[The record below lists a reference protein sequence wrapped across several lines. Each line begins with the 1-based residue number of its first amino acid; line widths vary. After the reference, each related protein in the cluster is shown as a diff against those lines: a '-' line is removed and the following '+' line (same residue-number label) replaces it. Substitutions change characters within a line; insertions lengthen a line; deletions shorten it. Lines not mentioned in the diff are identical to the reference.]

1 MDCLLCPIYENVLP
15 KTIFILR
22 HGDSFTII
30 RLESVCINI
39 LSIAL
44 RDITNQ
50 VIQPAAPPG
59 NSDKE
64 SEPVSQEEGGSVSQQ
79 ENEAVSQ
86 QVNEVDGD
94 TIQTKVCQALEKVK
108 QLSEEASRHITREKV
123 MYKLYNMYIMQRYIN
138 MYNI

>member
-1 MDCLLCPIYENVLP
+1 MN
-15 KTIFILR
+15 
-22 HGDSFTII
+22 H
-30 RLESVCINI
+30 
-39 LSIAL
+39 
-44 RDITNQ
+44 

-94 TIQTKVCQALEKVK
+94 TIHTKVCQALEKVK
-108 QLSEEASRHITREKV
+108 QLSEEASRHITRAKV

-138 MYNI
+138 IYNI

>member
-1 MDCLLCPIYENVLP
+1 M
-15 KTIFILR
+15 
-22 HGDSFTII
+22 
-30 RLESVCINI
+30 
-39 LSIAL
+39 
-44 RDITNQ
+44 NQ

-94 TIQTKVCQALEKVK
+94 TIHTKVCQGLEKVK
-108 QLSEEASRHITREKV
+108 QLSEEASRHITRAKV
-123 MYKLYNMYIMQRYIN
+123 MYKLYNMYIMRRYIN
-138 MYNI
+138 IYNI

>member
-1 MDCLLCPIYENVLP
+1 M
-15 KTIFILR
+15 
-22 HGDSFTII
+22 
-30 RLESVCINI
+30 
-39 LSIAL
+39 
-44 RDITNQ
+44 
-50 VIQPAAPPG
+50 IQPATPLG

-86 QVNEVDGD
+86 QVNGD

-108 QLSEEASRHITREKV
+108 QLSEEASRHITRAKV

-138 MYNI
+138 IYNI